1 MPTIEENRGAWNE
14 AYDWQSSGDEWSGGW
29 GSTKTMW
36 LVSILPRIAR
46 HLPCRSL
53 LEIAPGFGRV
63 TEFLL
68 PHTGR
73 YLGVDLAE
81 KCVAACRHRFASV
94 PHARFEV
101 GDGLLLPMVEAA
113 SVDFAFSWDS
123 LVHADMRVLRSYAK
137 ELARVLRP
145 GGVAFLHHSN
155 LAALDPA
162 SKSAADARARWRDAT
177 VSAELV
183 RDAAATAGLHCATQE
198 LLNWTSDEPSDCFT
212 TLQLPPCRDSLTV
225 ISRHPDINA
234 EFAQGR
240 RLDGLYGETRAATQ
254 KS

>member
-14 AYDWQSSGDEWSGGW
+14 AYDWKSAGNEWSGGW

-36 LVSILPRIAR
+36 LVSIYPRIAR

-68 PHTGR
+68 PHAKQ

-81 KCVAACRHRFASV
+81 KCVAACRSRFADAT
-94 PHARFEV
+94 HARFAV
-101 GDGLLLPMVEAA
+101 GDGLLLPMVESA

-123 LVHADMRVLRSYAK
+123 LVHADIRVMRSYAK

-155 LAALDPA
+155 LAAIDPA
-162 SKSAADARARWRDAT
+162 SKAAADARARWRDPT
-177 VSAELV
+177 VSAALV
-183 RDAAATAGLHCATQE
+183 REAATAAGLHCSAQE
-198 LLNWTSDEPSDCFT
+198 LLNWAASEPSDCFT
-212 TLQLPPCRDSLTV
+212 TLQLPPCRDALSV
-225 ISRHPDINA
+225 ISNHPDINA
-234 EFAQGR
+234 EFAFGR
-240 RLDGLYGETRAATQ
+240 RIDSHYGETRTAP